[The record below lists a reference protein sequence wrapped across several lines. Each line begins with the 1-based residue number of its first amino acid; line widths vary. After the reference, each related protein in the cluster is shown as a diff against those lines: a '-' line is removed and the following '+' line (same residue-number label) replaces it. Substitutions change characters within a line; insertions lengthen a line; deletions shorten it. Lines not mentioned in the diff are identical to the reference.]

1 MTHVTEQQNLHT
13 RRVRVSNYSNTA
25 AMSVDFIPIRNRKQ
39 ILLFLREKGRKK
51 HKDEESIDLNWACLF
66 VKI

>member
-25 AMSVDFIPIRNRKQ
+25 AMSVDFSFDFISIRDRKQ
-39 ILLFLREKGRKK
+39 VLLFLREKERKK
-51 HKDEESIDLNWACLF
+51 HKDEEVEESIELN
-66 VKI
+66 

>member
-25 AMSVDFIPIRNRKQ
+25 AMSVDFSFDFISIRDRKQ
-39 ILLFLREKGRKK
+39 VLLFLREKGRKK
-51 HKDEESIDLNWACLF
+51 HKDEKVEKSIELN
-66 VKI
+66 